1 MWEGRRAEVWRPA
14 PGGYTHTPSLVFGLG
29 LLSEGRWLVQGVGQR
44 GQGTAAGLGCEP
56 KASMVASLGLCVL
69 IWEMGLMVS
78 RPGGCLRER
87 VRGSANGGAC

>member
-1 MWEGRRAEVWRPA
+1 MAACPWVC
-14 PGGYTHTPSLVFGLG
+14 GYTHTPSLVFGLG

-69 IWEMGLMVS
+69 IWEMGLM
-78 RPGGCLRER
+78 
-87 VRGSANGGAC
+87 